1 MGSIKTFEELTTPDE
16 RTLRFTPLGLS
27 TAGALTPEYAAEFQQ
42 HAIAA
47 SDLQLDVPED
57 TRRSFERVRL
67 LHSYGILFYEAFTLA
82 EDLAWLVLEQAFRE
96 RFVTYFEGTI
106 PMINVRT
113 GEDATISV
121 QSFDEVF
128 HAVTRGGS
136 YANSSWEL
144 RLRSSSQTM
153 TFRGTFFH
161 LLRWARSEGL
171 LHGQRNKAIE
181 EVYRRIRNRVAH
193 PGYHLGMPPD
203 SIRTIRDIAEI
214 INRLWGHS
222 TPGGHLYPAPLE
234 REILA
239 IAWAGGIHEVMRAYQ
254 LGTFQKAGDWECVI
268 VRAVWDDGGIWDF
281 NAQYERTN
289 FPAELLWG
297 PGSPEDAL
305 AWLNEAS
312 PDGDTTEYLDRLF
325 AVAGH
330 ALCT

>member
-203 SIRTIRDIAEI
+203 SIRTIRDI
-214 INRLWGHS
+214 
-222 TPGGHLYPAPLE
+222 
-234 REILA
+234 
-239 IAWAGGIHEVMRAYQ
+239 V
-254 LGTFQKAGDWECVI
+254 
-268 VRAVWDDGGIWDF
+268 
-281 NAQYERTN
+281 
-289 FPAELLWG
+289 
-297 PGSPEDAL
+297 
-305 AWLNEAS
+305 
-312 PDGDTTEYLDRLF
+312 
-325 AVAGH
+325 VAGH